1 MNIVFVCTG
10 NLCRSPM
17 AEALLRHEL
26 VERGCTGVQVS
37 STGTWAYDGSPAM
50 PETVQLLA
58 KEGIDLKSHRSRAVE
73 VDELRAA
80 DLIVAMTSVHLRELE
95 MTAPDVMGKTRLLK
109 ELVEIEADDLGEGA
123 RPQERLMALL
133 AGTRPEPRRSLEVDD
148 PIGLPL
154 AAYERC
160 IRELRE
166 GVAVLVDILC

>member
-1 MNIVFVCTG
+1 MNVVFVCTG

-26 VERGCTGVQVS
+26 AARGCTNIGVT

-50 PETVQLLA
+50 PETIELLG
-58 KEGIDLKSHRSRAVE
+58 KEGIDLKTHRSRAVDVE
-73 VDELRAA
+73 ELRSA

-95 MTAPDVMGKTRLLK
+95 MTVPDVMSKTRLLK
-109 ELVEIEADDLGEGA
+109 ELAEIEPEDLADGA
-123 RPQERLMALL
+123 RPEDRLRAFL
-133 AGTRPEPRRSLEVDD
+133 AGTRPAPRRSLDLDD